1 MTQNAE
7 SLIKDIFN
15 KNSFWEVNKEE
26 LIKMI
31 EDCPYASVLRYFYT
45 QKLKTLNDHQYLEA
59 LTHNSLFFN
68 NKRWLYNL
76 LNDEGE
82 IEFNNVINDQKT
94 EENRNKND
102 IKIEVDEII
111 NITEEPKK
119 DTETLNKTEE
129 IKEDFSFE
137 PYHTI
142 DYFASQGIKLGQI
155 DAADKL
161 GQKVKSFT
169 EWLKT
174 MKKIQAEQ
182 ENRISKQGQLP
193 HDENLDFKDKDLGE
207 MLVITEAMA
216 EIYLK
221 QGLVDKA
228 IEVYNKLSLQNPHNS
243 HIFANRIKAIK
254 ENRP

>member
-1 MTQNAE
+1 MTPNAE

-26 LIKMI
+26 LIKMM
-31 EDCPYASVLRYFYT
+31 ENFPYASVFRYFHA
-45 QKLKTLNDHQYLEA
+45 QKLKTLNDHEYLDA
-59 LTHNSLFFN
+59 LTHTSLFFN

-76 LNDEGE
+76 LNEEGE
-82 IEFNNVINDQKT
+82 ITVEAFTDDHKK
-94 EENRNKND
+94 EEISKN
-102 IKIEVDEII
+102 EANSNEHEII
-111 NITEEPKK
+111 KETDDLKKEPESIDKS
-119 DTETLNKTEE
+119 
-129 IKEDFSFE
+129 EDLSEGFNFE

-142 DYFASQGIKLGQI
+142 DYFASQGIKLRP
-155 DAADKL
+155 AETTDKL

-182 ENRISKQGQLP
+182 EDRILKQGQPP
-193 HDENLDFKDKDLGE
+193 HDEKLDLKEKDLNE
-207 MLVITEAMA
+207 VPVITEAMA

-221 QGLVDKA
+221 QGLLDKA
-228 IEVYNKLSLQNPHNS
+228 IEVYDKLSLQNPHNS
-243 HIFANRIKAIK
+243 HIFADRIKVIK